1 VRRIRQ
7 TAALVLALGL
17 VLPTAAA
24 TERLVVD
31 WRTGL
36 AIYGFD
42 PVAYFTDRRPL
53 LGQPEFEHRFAGAV
67 WRFRNP
73 GNLAAF
79 IHSPTTYMP
88 RFGGYDPLGVARGV
102 ATPGHPDLW
111 VIVGDGLYFFHDRA
125 TRDAFAANP
134 DAARAAA
141 EAKWPEVARSLVP

>member
-1 VRRIRQ
+1 M
-7 TAALVLALGL
+7 ALALGL
-17 VLPTAAA
+17 VLTSVGRAA
-24 TERLVVD
+24 ERLVVD

-42 PVAYFTDRRPL
+42 PVAYFTDRRPV
-53 LGQPEFEHRFAGAV
+53 LGQPDFEHRYAGAV

-79 IHSPTTYMP
+79 AQDPSTYMP

-102 ATPGHPDLW
+102 AIPGHPDLW
-111 VIVGDGLYFFHDRA
+111 LIVGDSLYLFHDRT

-141 EAKWPEVARSLVP
+141 ETKWPEVARSLIP

>member
-1 VRRIRQ
+1 VL
-7 TAALVLALGL
+7 TLALGL
-17 VLPTAAA
+17 VLTNVAGA

-42 PVAYFTDRRPL
+42 PVAYFTDRRPV
-53 LGQPEFEHRFAGAV
+53 LGQPDFEHKYAGAV

-79 IHSPTTYMP
+79 VQNPATYMP

-111 VIVGDGLYFFHDRA
+111 LIVGDSLYLFHDKT
-125 TRDAFAANP
+125 TRDAFAADP

-141 EAKWPEVARSLVP
+141 EAKWPEVARSLIP